1 MGQRAKLLEVLTIAA
16 AMGVGVW
23 LALGNSGG
31 GRIVLPGPRLAALDM
46 QGATRNLSDLC
57 RQRGALLV
65 FLDPTCGRC
74 LGQFH
79 ELRREL
85 GVSPGGDI
93 PCFVV
98 LSGPSL
104 AATSTIASRRFPGF
118 SALFDP
124 DLHWLRVLAP
134 GQTPPEAVVI
144 GRNGKVLAHGW
155 GKGRY
160 GGWRAVRT
168 ALQAL
173 REGISNGNDT
183 GLRVR
188 TVRVIG
194 TTDTRKPE
202 YVFAFFRD
210 LNVDSQGN
218 LFVVDQTFG
227 EVRVFDSSGVY
238 LRTIPVPRGVRTP
251 ASVALG
257 DSGDVYLLDQ
267 HGKTVYHL
275 DPAGRIVGQFRI
287 NFWGWWLRRLG
298 ARLYISSF
306 PYYAK
311 QTPRLVHVYS
321 RDGRHLFDFCEPR
334 PNTSVEREYTGGYNG
349 FLTRC
354 GELLVF
360 AFGYPFDLRA
370 FRRDGHLTSRV
381 EWQPPFYG
389 RILDPP
395 PGVRAPKKW
404 WSGFCIGLSGLGP
417 DRVAVLLAD
426 VERMKPL
433 LYVVQ
438 LSSGQIRGPADL
450 SEYTIDVPLTPM
462 AGDGKGGLYFAAYK
476 PFPMIVKFAVEGVGP

>member
-1 MGQRAKLLEVLTIAA
+1 MGQRAKLLKVVTIAA
-16 AMGVGVW
+16 AVGVGVW
-23 LALGNSGG
+23 LALGNGKGG
-31 GRIVLPGPRLAALDM
+31 QAPPAGPRLAALDM
-46 QGATRNLSDLC
+46 QGATRSLWDLC
-57 RQRGALLV
+57 RERGALLV
-65 FLDPTCGRC
+65 FLDPACGRC
-74 LGQFH
+74 VAQFDQ
-79 ELRREL
+79 LRREVS
-85 GVSPGGDI
+85 VSPGGDI

-104 AATSTIASRRFPGF
+104 GATSTIASRRFPGF

-124 DLHWLRVLAP
+124 DLHWLHVLAP

-144 GRNGKVLAHGW
+144 ANNGKVVAHGW
-155 GKGRY
+155 GKDRY
-160 GGWRAVRT
+160 RGWRAVRT

-173 REGISNGNDT
+173 REGISTGNDT
-183 GLRVR
+183 GLRVT
-188 TVRVIG
+188 TVQVIG
-194 TTDTRKPE
+194 TTDAKKPE

-210 LNVDSQGN
+210 LNVDSLGN

-238 LRTIPVPRGVRTP
+238 CRTIPVPRGVRTP
-251 ASVALG
+251 ASVAPG
-257 DSGDVYLLDQ
+257 DTGDVYLLDQ

-275 DPAGRIVGQFRI
+275 DSAGRIVGKFHI
-287 NFWGWWLRRLG
+287 DFWGWWLRRLG

-311 QTPRLVHVYS
+311 QTPRLVHAYS
-321 RDGRHLFDFCEPR
+321 LHGRHLFDFCEPR

-349 FLTRC
+349 FLTKL

-370 FRRDGHLTSRV
+370 FTSDGQLVSRI

-417 DRVAVLLAD
+417 DRVALLLAD
-426 VERMKPL
+426 VERMRPL
-433 LYVVQ
+433 LYVVR
-438 LSSGQIRGPADL
+438 LSARKIYGPADL

-462 AGDGKGGLYFAAYK
+462 AEDGKGGLYFAAYK
-476 PFPMIVKFAVEGVGP
+476 PFPRIVKFAVEGVGP